1 MRLDQSGR
9 RHDAIRI
16 ACMPMT
22 IRFLLDCNNNCCC
35 MQKLKNERIAADNLA
50 GLYQKAADRFDTLP
64 AFATREKAL
73 QWKPVSFRELY
84 HQGLDLATG
93 LIDLGVEARDHV
105 GLFGDNRFEWIL
117 SDYAVQFCGA
127 ADVPRG
133 RDVSDHELEYIVS
146 HAGIKVC
153 FVETEIL
160 QNRLLRLKER
170 LPALR
175 HIIVLDPKA
184 QVKKGVRKLKDI
196 QDTGARLRNEGDTR
210 VFARI
215 KGIRPDD
222 LFTLIYTSGTT
233 GKPKG
238 VMLTHANMIS
248 QTANIPGIHNP
259 NDRTLSVLPIWH
271 VFERVIEMYTIS
283 FGGCTY
289 YSSIQSLGED
299 IINVE
304 PTFMASAPRL
314 WEKIHEKI
322 LKNVKRSH
330 PVRQILFH
338 IAYFLSRQYRVS
350 VSFLGNKTLAIKKKP
365 WWELMLLYPFH
376 LVRWLI
382 VLPWFGFFNAAV
394 LERIRLSAGG
404 SLAAT
409 ISGGGALPIHI
420 DRFFNY
426 VGIPVL
432 EGYGLTETS
441 PVISVRPKLNL
452 VVGTVGPPIKDTQV
466 RILDVETGQVLY
478 PNKDLA
484 YEGRSMRGEIQV
496 RGPQVMAGY
505 YKEEELTKKAFQD
518 GWFRTGDLGMVTH
531 NDCLKILGRSKATI
545 VLSSGENVEP
555 EPIEMRLQQ
564 SQYIDQC
571 MVVGQDQKSLG
582 VLIVPEPEAFRHDG
596 TQPASHED
604 LAQNNEAIQIIRQE
618 IRRLISASNGF
629 KNYELIKDFHL
640 LNRSFRVGHEL
651 TNLFKVKR
659 HVVTEEFNDV
669 IQDLFLNRTSKNI

>member
-1 MRLDQSGR
+1 
-9 RHDAIRI
+9 
-16 ACMPMT
+16 
-22 IRFLLDCNNNCCC
+22 
-35 MQKLKNERIAADNLA
+35 MQKPKNERIAADNLA
-50 GLYQKAADRFDTLP
+50 DLYQKAAERFDSLP
-64 AFATREKAL
+64 AFATREKSL
-73 QWKPVSFRELY
+73 KWKPVSFRELY
-84 HQGLDLATG
+84 EQGLDLASG
-93 LIDLGVEARDHV
+93 LIELGVKARDHV

-117 SDYAVQFCGA
+117 TDYAIQFCGA

-133 RDVSDHELEYIVS
+133 RDVSDSEMEYIVG

-153 FVETEIL
+153 FVETEVL
-160 QNRLLRLKER
+160 QNRLLRIKER
-170 LPALR
+170 LPDLQ
-175 HIIVLDPKA
+175 HIIVLDHNA
-184 QVKKGVRKLKDI
+184 RVREGVLKLKDI
-196 QDTGARLRNEGDTR
+196 LNTGSSLRNSGDRR
-210 VFARI
+210 VFDRI

-233 GKPKG
+233 GRPKG
-238 VMLTHANMIS
+238 VMLTHENIIS
-248 QTANIPGIHNP
+248 QTRNLPGIHNP
-259 NDRTLSVLPIWH
+259 NDRILSVLPIWH

-289 YSSIQSLGED
+289 YSGIQTLGD
-299 IINVE
+299 DMINVE

-322 LKNVKRSH
+322 IKGVKASH
-330 PVRQILFH
+330 PVRQVLFH
-338 IAYFLSRQYRVS
+338 IAYFLSKQYRVS
-350 VSFLGNKTLAIKKKP
+350 EAFLKNKNLQVKKKS
-365 WWELMLLYPFH
+365 WWGSAVLYPFH

-420 DRFFNY
+420 DRFFNN

-452 VVGTVGPPIKDTQV
+452 IVGTVGPPIRDTDV
-466 RILDVETGQVLY
+466 RIVDLETRKVLF
-478 PNKDLA
+478 PNKDLPDG
-484 YEGRSMRGEIQV
+484 GRSMRGEIQV

-505 YKEEELTKKAFQD
+505 YREEELTRNAFED
-518 GWFRTGDLGMVTH
+518 GWFRTGDLGMITH
-531 NDCLKILGRSKATI
+531 NNCLKILGRSKATI

-582 VLIVPEPEAFRHDG
+582 VLVVPKQEAFTHNG
-596 TQPASHED
+596 TPAFSISE
-604 LAQNNEAIQIIRQE
+604 LAQNSEAKRIIRHE
-618 IRRLISASNGF
+618 IRRLISASSGF
-629 KNYELIKDFHL
+629 KGYELIRDFRVL
-640 LNRSFRVGHEL
+640 DRSFRVGHEL

-659 HVVTEEFNDV
+659 HVVTEEFSDA
-669 IQDLFLNRTSKNI
+669 IEDLFQNGTKKKI